1 MNKIKK
7 ITCTA
12 LAVLTIFSSGAS
24 VSNNTTRTFFSNSI
38 TTVAATIDGVTY
50 ANSVYYREY
59 YKKNGQKKAY
69 FECKFGNGWFD
80 KKWYDYEV
88 TYFKKCDKNE
98 QSIVN
103 ALEKAV
109 GKSSFNYRAKIAV
122 KNKIVDS
129 KDEYVGSY
137 EQNVSMLKLMREG
150 HLIKTAKLVGSGYV
164 HGLPIAPRKDI

>member
-1 MNKIKK
+1 MKKIKK

-12 LAVLTIFSSGAS
+12 LAALTIFSSGIT
-24 VSNNTTRTFFSNSI
+24 VSNNTTSTFFPNSI
-38 TTVAATIDGVTY
+38 AAVAATINGVTY

-59 YKKNGQKKAY
+59 YKENGQKKAY
-69 FECKFGNGWFD
+69 FECRFGNGWFD
-80 KKWYDYEV
+80 KKWYDYKV
-88 TYFKKCDKNE
+88 TYFEKCDKNE

-129 KDEYVGSY
+129 KDEYTGSY
-137 EQNVSMLKLMREG
+137 EQNISMLKLMKEG
-150 HLIKTAKLVGSGYV
+150 HLIRTATLVDSGYIN
-164 HGLPIAPRKDI
+164 GLPIRYRKDI